1 MPKKLI
7 ATMLVLLCGCS
18 TTATISRAN
27 GAQLEGKI
35 IGSNSSAI
43 LVETEGNS
51 SLNIPRSEI
60 TDIDHPGNASAVV
73 GGFLGAYGV
82 LNIATGASGCSEYGA
97 AYCTGVFLPATLG
110 VSMLIW
116 GLTTWSNSTGNA
128 SAGPAA
134 VSSHSPTRVPE
145 PPTADAFN
153 FSRGSNLALKR

>member
-7 ATMLVLLCGCS
+7 ATMLMLLCGCS

-27 GAQLEGKI
+27 GRQLEGKI
-35 IGSNSSAI
+35 IGSNASAI
-43 LVETEGNS
+43 IVETEGDS
-51 SLNIPRSEI
+51 TLNIPRSEI

-128 SAGPAA
+128 AAGHEA
-134 VSSHSPTRVPE
+134 VSSRGSNHVPE
-145 PPTADAFN
+145 PPAADAFN